1 MVEPTKPIV
10 IAVDGPAASGKGT
23 LSSHLAAHFNYAR
36 LDTGLIYRAL
46 GLKALN
52 DGADPN
58 DKNKIVQIAIDLSFE
73 DFEQEALRCENVGA
87 VASIVSTI
95 PEVRKVLLEY
105 QRKFASSPPNGR
117 LGAVLDGRDIGSI
130 VCPNAQIK
138 IFLIADAKIRAARR
152 FKELQERGSKAIHSR
167 ILRDIKERDAR
178 DSMRSIAPLKPAKDA
193 FVLDTSHLDAYEV
206 LEAALD
212 YISTQNRN

>member
-1 MVEPTKPIV
+1 M
-10 IAVDGPAASGKGT
+10 
-23 LSSHLAAHFNYAR
+23 
-36 LDTGLIYRAL
+36 
-46 GLKALN
+46 
-52 DGADPN
+52 
-58 DKNKIVQIAIDLSFE
+58 
-73 DFEQEALRCENVGA
+73 
-87 VASIVSTI
+87 
-95 PEVRKVLLEY
+95 
-105 QRKFASSPPNGR
+105 
-117 LGAVLDGRDIGSI
+117 DGRDIGSI